1 MRMMIRPMLAATV
14 LTAFFC
20 SAGLSGCRQAGRVSY
35 NISQQADNFNC
46 IREITV
52 IDCITGDV
60 LFTMT
65 GRASIE
71 TDGNELDIIVEVD
84 KGVYKKHIIGLSDNV
99 TYVVEDITGA
109 DVDEYRYELNF
120 NPKMWLP
127 VSIES
132 ID

>member
-1 MRMMIRPMLAATV
+1 MKIKAIIAAAV
-14 LTAFFC
+14 LFASFC
-20 SAGLSGCRQAGRVSY
+20 SAELSGCRQADRVSY

-65 GRASIE
+65 GRASISTE
-71 TDGNELDIIVEVD
+71 ENKLYIIVEID

-127 VSIES
+127 VSIEN